1 MPPPRGAVPLW
12 LGLLVLSSCW
22 ALPPNPRLQQT
33 LTPGLPPQPPTAP
46 PMPGQQAPL
55 VAPAAPDGT
64 NAPGGA
70 KLMWGGEAG
79 MEGAAAA
86 AKKYMGKPMDYYRLQ
101 TLQQFLSIYSADAE
115 QVLGLARR
123 QVTKLLGADATK
135 KVFGGRHELFEEHR
149 PLARFR
155 SQFAKVLRAS
165 DDAGDHLTASFLE
178 EQERQAKV
186 AMTTTVG
193 QGQGQGQGGRA
204 GRVEERGGAR
214 RQRRREQ
221 QQQLLQKASKV
232 RGTHVLFSCTCAR
245 KPCIPLCKQCGVSR
259 ITCTGKSLVHTSS
272 IPSPVACLSG
282 FWGPPRAWV
291 PVVMPSVL
299 DHRARPKCSVPG
311 HLPYLF
317 HFPVFASSNSSH
329 GLPL

>member
-22 ALPPNPRLQQT
+22 ALPPNPRGQQAP
-33 LTPGLPPQPPTAP
+33 LTPGGLPPQTPPQPPTAP

-55 VAPAAPDGT
+55 GAAPLPDGA
-64 NAPGGA
+64 NALGGA
-70 KLMWGGEAG
+70 KLMWGGQAG

-86 AKKYMGKPMDYYRLQ
+86 AKKYLGKPMDYYRLQ

-135 KVFGGRHELFEEHR
+135 KVCGGRHELFEEHR

-221 QQQLLQKASKV
+221 LLQKASKV
-232 RGTHVLFSCTCAR
+232 RGHHVLFSCAHTGNPR
-245 KPCIPLCKQCGVSR
+245 VPPHKQCGVSR

-272 IPSPVACLSG
+272 ISPPIASG
-282 FWGPPRAWV
+282 FRGRLQCLGPSCYAFSSITGHA
-291 PVVMPSVL
+291 PSVWFRDRL
-299 DHRARPKCSVPG
+299 Q
-311 HLPYLF
+311 
-317 HFPVFASSNSSH
+317 
-329 GLPL
+329 

>member
-1 MPPPRGAVPLW
+1 
-12 LGLLVLSSCW
+12 
-22 ALPPNPRLQQT
+22 
-33 LTPGLPPQPPTAP
+33 
-46 PMPGQQAPL
+46 MPGQQAPL
-55 VAPAAPDGT
+55 AAAAAPDGT

-221 QQQLLQKASKV
+221 QQHLLQKASKV
-232 RGTHVLFSCTCAR
+232 HEEPTSCFPAR
-245 KPCIPLCKQCGVSR
+245 
-259 ITCTGKSLVHTSS
+259 VHGNLAS
-272 IPSPVACLSG
+272 
-282 FWGPPRAWV
+282 PRAHNAGSRASHALGGAWSTP
-291 PVVMPSVL
+291 PVFHPLSPASVV
-299 DHRARPKCSVPG
+299 SGG
-311 HLPYLF
+311 HLQSLGPSCYAF
-317 HFPVFASSNSSH
+317 STRS
-329 GLPL
+329 

>member
-22 ALPPNPRLQQT
+22 ALPPNPRGQQAP
-33 LTPGLPPQPPTAP
+33 LTPGGLPPQTPPQPPTAP

-55 VAPAAPDGT
+55 GTAAVPDGA
-64 NAPGGA
+64 NALGGA
-70 KLMWGGEAG
+70 KLMWGGQAG

-86 AKKYMGKPMDYYRLQ
+86 AKKYLGKPMDYYRLQ

-221 QQQLLQKASKV
+221 LLQKASKV
-232 RGTHVLFSCTCAR
+232 RGNHVLFSCAHTGNPR
-245 KPCIPLCKQCGVSR
+245 VSR
-259 ITCTGKSLVHTSS
+259 TNNAGSHASHALGRAWSTPPSPIASGFRGRLQCLGPSCYAFSS
-272 IPSPVACLSG
+272 ITGHA
-282 FWGPPRAWV
+282 
-291 PVVMPSVL
+291 PSVWFRDRL
-299 DHRARPKCSVPG
+299 Q
-311 HLPYLF
+311 
-317 HFPVFASSNSSH
+317 
-329 GLPL
+329 